1 MAEES
6 QIINNKVYSI
16 LWKRYRLEISIT
28 FILGLIS
35 VSLSLI
41 QPFWAGKLIN
51 SLQNSEDI
59 LFYLGVVIIIAFTAS
74 VLDAIKQFILG
85 ILTEKSTADCR
96 IWFSKNYFNLPF
108 LKRTSRNSGW
118 FSSRLVTD
126 PPIIGRFIGG
136 SITSLF
142 LDGIVV
148 FVTLILLLRI
158 NKIALL
164 VPLLSAIL
172 AICIA
177 VIVSRPISKIRKSL
191 QEQNVN
197 MSSDITTAANASSLL
212 ISTSSDKI
220 FRENIENSIDKS
232 RAFGI
237 KMNLIQS
244 SIGPLIVI
252 LMQVAYGGA
261 IIVAGWQVASNN
273 ITFPDLITFL
283 MLFNLF
289 QSSIQNITAFPAS
302 LNDFKSALEHLREL
316 EDNPEE
322 KILTNLDN
330 SVFRNNKTVDNE
342 SILFEN
348 VSYTYPYSKSKTLDN
363 VSFSIPKNKISVII
377 GPSGC
382 GKSTCLRLLEGFFYP
397 EQGLISIFGDEICE
411 ENINNIRNKIGYL
424 DQDPVVINGTIR
436 KNLLFG
442 NSYNVSDS
450 KMINS
455 LIDTDLWAWA
465 KEKNGLD
472 TIIGE
477 SGKSLSG
484 GQRQRLAISRALL
497 RDPQILLLDEPTSSL
512 DGITEE
518 SIRKILLN
526 ISKKTT
532 VVMSAHRMSTIL
544 DADYVVVLSNGS
556 SCHAGSINTIREE
569 CEYFQRL
576 TDSHQLQLKK

>member
-51 SLQNSEDI
+51 SLQNSEDT

-85 ILTEKSTADCR
+85 ILTENSTADCR

-164 VPLLSAIL
+164 VPLLSAVL

-220 FRENIENSIDKS
+220 FRENIENSIDKA
-232 RAFGI
+232 RVFGI

-397 EQGLISIFGDEICE
+397 EQGLISIFGDEICK